1 MMLESATRAATV
13 TMTDPSTG
21 ASLSSYPSLSRNE
34 LDNFLTRA
42 AAAQRI
48 WRKTKV
54 ADRITPLR
62 RLAELL
68 REEASQHAQLISQEM
83 GKPVT
88 EAVAEVLKCA
98 TACDYY
104 ADNAEEF
111 LAPTP
116 VETNAERSFISYEPI
131 GVVLAV
137 MPWNFPYWQVIRF
150 AAPTLAAGNGGLL
163 KHASNVT
170 GCSLALQDII
180 ERAGFPPGLFTSL
193 VLNNHALVNEI
204 IADSRVAAV
213 TLTGSEAAGATVAEA
228 AGRAL
233 KKTVLELGG
242 SDPFVVLADA
252 PLTAVIP
259 NAVKARFG
267 NAGQSCLCAKRI
279 IVEASAADEFE
290 RLVVPAVEALVV
302 GAPLDPATQ
311 IGPLAKPSFVD
322 DIDRQVQDS
331 IALGA
336 RLLAGGRKI
345 PGPGNYYEP
354 TVLADVTPDMPVF
367 TEETFGPVM
376 AIIRAESPERAI
388 EYADSTRYGLGAS
401 IWTGDVA
408 EGLRLGGDIE
418 SGALFVNGV
427 VASDPRLPFG
437 GTKLSGYGRELSVEG
452 MREFTNIRSV
462 WTASLS
468 ID

>member
-1 MMLESATRAATV
+1 MMLESVTRATTL

-21 ASLSSYPSLSRNE
+21 EELKTYPSISRDR
-34 LDNFLTRA
+34 LDGVLA
-42 AAAQRI
+42 AATAAQRD
-48 WRKTKV
+48 WRRTSV
-54 ADRITPLR
+54 AERIEPLR

-68 REEASQHAQLISQEM
+68 RTEAEQHAEIISTEM
-83 GKPVT
+83 GKPVS
-88 EAVAEVLKCA
+88 EAIAEVLKCA

-104 ADNAEEF
+104 ADHAEEF
-111 LAPTP
+111 LAPKA
-116 VETNAERSFISYEPI
+116 VETNAERSYISYEPI

-150 AAPTLAAGNGGLL
+150 AAPTLTAGNGGLL

-180 ERAGFPPGLFTSL
+180 ERAGFPNGLFTSL
-193 VLNNHALVNEI
+193 VLSEHALVNEI
-204 IADSRVAAV
+204 IADRRVAAV
-213 TLTGSEAAGATVAEA
+213 TLTGSEAAGANVAEA

-242 SDPFVVLADA
+242 SDPFVILGDA
-252 PLTAVIP
+252 PIPAVVP

-279 IVEASAADEFE
+279 IVEEPAADEFE
-290 RLVVPAVEALVV
+290 RLVVPAVEALQV
-302 GAPLDPATQ
+302 GSPLDPATQ

-331 IALGA
+331 IAMGA
-336 RLLAGGRKI
+336 RLLTGGKRI
-345 PGPGNYYEP
+345 PGPGNYYAP

-367 TEETFGPVM
+367 REETFGPVM
-376 AIIRAESPERAI
+376 AIIRAGSPEQAAI
-388 EYADSTRYGLGAS
+388 HADDTQYGLGAS
-401 IWTGDVA
+401 VWTADVA
-408 EGLRLGGDIE
+408 KGLRLGADIE

-452 MREFTNIRSV
+452 MREFTNVRSV

-468 ID
+468 VD

>member
-1 MMLESATRAATV
+1 MLESEIRATPAL

-21 ASLSSYPSLSRNE
+21 ESLSSYPSLSRDE
-34 LDNFLTRA
+34 LDGVLSTA
-42 AAAQRI
+42 VAAQRA
-48 WRKTKV
+48 WRKTSV
-54 ADRITPLR
+54 AERITPLR

-68 REEASQHAQLISQEM
+68 RAEAGQHAELISQEM

-88 EAVAEVLKCA
+88 EAKAEVLKCA

-104 ADNAEEF
+104 ADHAEEF
-111 LAPTP
+111 LAPLP
-116 VETNAERSFISYEPI
+116 VETNADRSFIAYEPI

-170 GCSLALQDII
+170 GCSLALQDVI
-180 ERAGFPPGLFTSL
+180 ERAGFPAGLFTSL
-193 VLNNHALVNEI
+193 VLTQHSLVNEI

-213 TLTGSEAAGATVAEA
+213 TLTGSEAAGANVAEA

-242 SDPFVVLADA
+242 SDPFVILADA
-252 PLTAVIP
+252 PIPAVVP

-279 IVEASAADEFE
+279 IVEESAAEEFE
-290 RLVVPAVEALVV
+290 RLVVPAVEALTV
-302 GAPLDPATQ
+302 GAPLDPSTR

-322 DIDRQVQDS
+322 DIDRQVQES
-331 IALGA
+331 IAMGA
-336 RLLAGGRKI
+336 RLLLGGKRV

-354 TVLADVTPDMPVF
+354 TVLADVTPQMPVF
-367 TEETFGPVM
+367 HEETFGPVM
-376 AIIRAESPERAI
+376 AIIRAESPEQAV
-388 EYADSTRYGLGAS
+388 EYADDTRYGLGAS
-401 IWTGDVA
+401 IWTTDVA
-408 EGLRLGGDIE
+408 EGLRLGSQIE
-418 SGALFVNGV
+418 SGALFINGV

-452 MREFTNIRSV
+452 MREFTNIRAV
-462 WTASLS
+462 WTAKLL
-468 ID
+468 